1 MNPRSTLLTLTTVA
15 GLALTTGC
23 AALAGSADEVPL
35 GAADPTTAPTPH
47 QHHQGAAHRAAAPA
61 TPAAGSASTP
71 APSTPASS
79 EEPTS
84 APESGASPSKP
95 TLCQPDGPY
104 GKTVRLVVPRGW
116 TKHTSNQGCD
126 WTAPDGMGSV
136 SVVDVGAEQATFSA
150 VARSE
155 RDAPGYITGYRK
167 VALYGDRNPALG
179 DVVVWEHL
187 GEDVYTFHFA
197 TYYAVGWR
205 TSLML
210 PEPSWNSTGAATF
223 DEIRQEFSPVP

>member
-1 MNPRSTLLTLTTVA
+1 MDPRSTLLTLTTVA

-23 AALAGSADEVPL
+23 AA
-35 GAADPTTAPTPH
+35 DPTAARTPH
-47 QHHQGAAHRAAAPA
+47 QRHQGSTHRAAAPA
-61 TPAAGSASTP
+61 TPAASSASAP
-71 APSTPASS
+71 APLSTPASS
-79 EEPTS
+79 EQPTS
-84 APESGASPSKP
+84 APDSGALPSKP

-104 GKTVRLVVPRGW
+104 GKTIRLVVPRGW

-136 SVVDVGAEQATFSA
+136 SVVDVGAEQATRSA

-167 VALYGDRNPALG
+167 VTLYADRSPALG
-179 DVVVWEHL
+179 EVVVWEHL
-187 GEDVYTFHFA
+187 GSDVYTFHFA
-197 TYYAVGWR
+197 SYYALGWR

-210 PEPSWNSTGAATF
+210 PEPSWSSTGAATF
-223 DEIRQEFSPVP
+223 DQIRREFSPVP